1 MFFNKE
7 VCRGRM
13 TNALS
18 PLWRNYTTPNQQ
30 YQLLSDLWAIK
41 FAFYGV
47 VNILLV
53 SNHKLKYIGH
63 ANIHKRSFPT
73 IVSMS
78 IVVEF
83 KSLRKNTNTYHIAFP
98 ILQVAF

>member
-18 PLWRNYTTPNQQ
+18 PPWRNYTTPNQQ

-63 ANIHKRSFPT
+63 ANIHKRSFPA
-73 IVSMS
+73 IVSML

-83 KSLRKNTNTYHIAFP
+83 
-98 ILQVAF
+98 